1 MTGEHFSPDVQELL
15 RLFQRH
21 RVRYLIVGGEAVIL
35 HGYPR
40 LTGDIDIFYDAT
52 PANAARL
59 YLALEEFWGG
69 AVPALDD
76 ARDLLEP
83 GIIVQFGRPPNRIDL
98 LGRLGSVSFER
109 AWRRRVSEMLRT
121 ASRRRF
127 QIFFIH
133 VKDLIQSKRDAGRH
147 KDLDDVEHLT
157 ALLTRARP
165 RKRSPR

>member
-1 MTGEHFSPDVQELL
+1 LTGEHFSADVQELL
-15 RLFQRH
+15 RLLQRH

-40 LTGDIDIFYDAT
+40 LTGDIDIFYDCT

-59 YLALEEFWGG
+59 YRALEEFWGG
-69 AVPALDD
+69 AVPAVDD
-76 ARDLLEP
+76 AGDLLEP

-109 AWRRRVSEMLRT
+109 AWRRRVAETLRT
-121 ASRRRF
+121 TSGRRCRV
-127 QIFFIH
+127 FFIGIQ
-133 VKDLIQSKRDAGRH
+133 DLIQSKRDAGRH

-157 ALLTRARP
+157 AILTRARP
-165 RKRSPR
+165 RKR